1 VTNVRRVFYDTEFI
15 DDGRTIR
22 LISIGMVDEEGK
34 TYYAVVND
42 LDVMR
47 DAMMHPWLPDNVMC
61 HLPGRPDQ
69 RSAQAW
75 MWDRAHKDFGNVKP
89 RAQIAADVASF
100 LLEPGMPLAS
110 VELWAWFAAYDH
122 VALAQLFGP
131 MSGLPTGIP
140 MFTHEL
146 RQRWE
151 ESGHPDLPAQH
162 SAHNALT
169 DAYWDRAVWM
179 RCETARMDAYA
190 RRAGMGQWRR
200 DAARS

>member
-1 VTNVRRVFYDTEFI
+1 MSARRVFYDTEFI

-22 LISIGMVDEEGK
+22 LISIGLVDEEGH

-42 LDVMR
+42 VEVML
-47 DAMMHPWLPDNVMC
+47 DAMAHPWLPDNVMV
-61 HLPGRPDQ
+61 HLPGHKESRGGERWWQ
-69 RSAQAW
+69 
-75 MWDRAHKDFGNVKP
+75 WDRSHKDFGNVKP
-89 RAQIAADVASF
+89 RTQIAADVATF
-100 LLEPGMPLAS
+100 LLSPGEP

-151 ESGHPDLPAQH
+151 ECGHPKLPAQH

-179 RCETARMDAYA
+179 RCEAARHEVFAQ
-190 RRAGMGQWRR
+190 RAGLGRLR
-200 DAARS
+200 GV